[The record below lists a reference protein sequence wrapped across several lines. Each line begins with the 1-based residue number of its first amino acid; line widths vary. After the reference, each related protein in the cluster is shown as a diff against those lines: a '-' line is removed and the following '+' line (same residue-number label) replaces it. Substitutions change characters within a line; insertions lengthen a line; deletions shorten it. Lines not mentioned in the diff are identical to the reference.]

1 MVGGSRQCSMVLKKL
16 KGKEVKLTLFSDNII
31 MDVKNC
37 KDSTKQLSEKNE
49 FNSIKV
55 YKVNMWNSMVFLQKT
70 ADKNT
75 TIPFT
80 VV

>member
-37 KDSTKQLSEKNE
+37 KDSTKQLSEKSE
-49 FNSIKV
+49 FKYTRTTREIQWYFYKKLQIKI
-55 YKVNMWNSMVFLQKT
+55 LQ
-70 ADKNT
+70 
-75 TIPFT
+75 FHLQ
-80 VV
+80 

>member
-1 MVGGSRQCSMVLKKL
+1 MVLKKL
-16 KGKEVKLTLFSDNII
+16 KGKEGKLTLFSDNII
-31 MDVKNC
+31 MDVKNY
-37 KDSTKQLSEKNE
+37 KDSTKQLSKKGE

-80 VV
+80 VA

>member
-37 KDSTKQLSEKNE
+37 KDSTKQLPEKSE

-55 YKVNMWNSMVFLQKT
+55 Y
-70 ADKNT
+70 
-75 TIPFT
+75 
-80 VV
+80 

>member
-1 MVGGSRQCSMVLKKL
+1 MQHGIEKI

-37 KDSTKQLSEKNE
+37 KDSTKQLPEKSE

-55 YKVNMWNSMVFLQKT
+55 Y
-70 ADKNT
+70 
-75 TIPFT
+75 
-80 VV
+80 